1 MPDFNLVDEK
11 WISCVTDNGSIE
23 EMSLKE
29 VLVNAHKIK
38 EITDTSS
45 LVSVSLHRL
54 FLAILHRVFGPDNI
68 EEWQKLWNAR
78 QWDEGRLSAYLDKW
92 RHRFNLFD
100 DVRPFYQSRE
110 LNNAEQHPVLHL
122 AMEIASGNNATLFN
136 HNADDEPSAIS
147 PAVAARYVIATQAYS
162 IGFGKSHPFYFSD
175 SPLIRGFTTMALGN
189 SLFETLAL
197 NLIEYNEDLP
207 FPWTDEDL
215 PIWEQDKPA
224 EANHS
229 GTPVH
234 GYLDYLTWQ
243 SRSIHLFP
251 EGNLPYVRFCQ
262 IQQNL
267 KLPKQQYL
275 DPFKCFQKVEKGLIP
290 LGIKPDRATWRDS
303 HALFQR
309 ADDSFKR
316 PEIFNWLGR
325 IENRRRNGQI
335 QARPSYNLT
344 VTGLATDQGKAASVL
359 LWRHERLPLPLV
371 YLEDEKLIAKLKE
384 ALDMSEYGGRL
395 LGPGPVEVAIKGNN
409 VRLPSP
415 MHVLAQELLPQGQ
428 KGRVDRN
435 AVKSFIDSL
444 SPARPYWARLG
455 MSFNRLVGELAKDKS
470 AEGEYGAIVLPWWAG
485 EVRLAARQAFEE
497 ATNSFDRSGRLIKA
511 VTKARDEF
519 DRRLNTILKPYKE
532 NERKG
537 GEEA

>member
-11 WISCVTDNGSIE
+11 WIPCVPDKGGIE

-29 VLVNAHKIK
+29 VLVNAHRIK
-38 EITDTSS
+38 QIADISP
-45 LVSVSLHRL
+45 LVTISLHRL
-54 FLAILHRVFGPDNI
+54 LLAILHRNFGPNNI
-68 EEWQKLWNAR
+68 EEWQKLWNAQ
-78 QWDEGRLSAYLDKW
+78 QWDRGRLSAYLDKW

-100 DVRPFYQSRE
+100 DMRPFYQSGE

-122 AMEIASGNNATLFN
+122 AMEIASGHNATLFD
-136 HNADDEPSAIS
+136 HNMDNKPSAIS
-147 PAVAARYVIATQAYS
+147 PAAAARYVIANQAYS

-175 SPLIRGFTTMALGN
+175 SPLIRGLTTMVLGN

-197 NLIEYNEDLP
+197 NLIEYNDDLP

-229 GTPVH
+229 GTPVN

-251 EGNLPYVRFCQ
+251 EGNPPYVRFCQ

-275 DPFKCFQKVEKGLIP
+275 DPFKCFQKAEKGLIP

-303 HALFQR
+303 HSLFQR

-344 VTGLATDQGKAASVL
+344 VTGLATEQGKAASVL

-384 ALDMSEYGGRL
+384 VLEVAEDSGKVLNSSVWNLGRL
-395 LGPGPVEVAIKGNN
+395 AVAPEADKLNENQKRDVENLSKH
-409 VRLPSP
+409 LYP
-415 MHVLAQELLPQGQ
+415 AQ
-428 KGRVDRN
+428 
-435 AVKSFIDSL
+435 
-444 SPARPYWARLG
+444 PYWARLG
-455 MSFNRLVGELAKDKS
+455 ISFSRLVGELPKDKS
-470 AEGEYGAIVLPWWAG
+470 AEGEYGVIVLPWWAG

-497 ATNSFDRSGRLIKA
+497 ATNSLDRSGRLIKA

-519 DRRLNTILKPYKE
+519 DRRLNTILKPYRE